1 MYIPEFWCGVAV
13 TLLAETL
20 VLIAAVIYY
29 GRKTEEAK
37 KGRSGNGKEKGTG

>member
-13 TLLAETL
+13 TLLFET
-20 VLIAAVIYY
+20 VALIVTVIHF

-37 KGRSGNGKEKGTG
+37 KGQSCNGKEKGT